1 MTIRDLVVSLGAI
14 IICAKIFI
22 SLYTHNHCYCNKNYD
37 KQKMETLYSFELVL
51 LKL

>member
-22 SLYTHNHCYCNKNYD
+22 SLYPNCCVKN
-37 KQKMETLYSFELVL
+37 
-51 LKL
+51 